1 MNPVKFRNNRAWIL
15 QSVHFYQE
23 SNKNEQQAAV
33 KGCEITGGL
42 LITVF
47 SSKISVTFN
56 NLSTIRQIDLFCSC
70 SLSKWPLSYF

>member
-23 SNKNEQQAAV
+23 SNKKEQQAAV

-42 LITVF
+42 PYHSFFFQNFGHI
-47 SSKISVTFN
+47 
-56 NLSTIRQIDLFCSC
+56 
-70 SLSKWPLSYF
+70 